1 MNDFVLIL
9 KNLFRK
15 KLRALLMIISILVAF
30 AIFGTLAS
38 FEWAFNAREDSAKT
52 DRLIVVNKINMSQQ
66 LPVSYFN
73 RVAAIDGVGQ
83 ATHANWFGG
92 YYQDPKNFLVV
103 FAVDPE
109 SYMKLYDSDL
119 IFKPEAREAFIRE
132 RAGALVGQRMMAKW
146 GWKVG
151 DLIPL
156 SSNIYSKKDGS
167 HVWDVKIVGT
177 FGGRTAQNDSNVM
190 LVQYDY
196 FDESRSFQKDLIGW
210 IALRTASPG
219 IADKVAKTIDATFA
233 NSPDETTTDTEKAF
247 TRAFSAQIRQYRA
260 DGWPGGGSGL
270 RHDPDDRR
278 QHHGADHPRAHARDR
293 GPEDARLLRRA
304 YLAHGPWRI
313 GAARPDRRRAGACAR
328 RRSDLRRS
336 RQRDAVRADPDDAA
350 RRRSRSARPHA
361 GARRLD
367 RTISGAERHAAENR
381 RRPRKDLTK
390 MRSLFLQIAAVTT
403 INLKSLQQRLWLSLS
418 TVVAIALVVIVLLS
432 FAMANGFR
440 RTIEG
445 SGADDVAVVLRGG
458 SQSEIN
464 SVVSRDQA
472 QLIEE
477 GAGIAQRFRG
487 QAVGLS
493 RALSHGRRRQAGD
506 RHKGE
511 PAPARHRR

>member
-52 DRLIVVNKINMSQQ
+52 DRLIVVNEINMSQQ

-247 TRAFSAQIRQYRA
+247 TRAFSAQFGNIA
-260 DGWPGGGSGL
+260 LMVGL
-270 RHDPDDRR
+270 VV
-278 QHHGADHPRAHARDR
+278 
-293 GPEDARLLRRA
+293 
-304 YLAHGPWRI
+304 
-313 GAARPDRRRAGACAR
+313 GAAFVTILMIVGNTMALTIRERTREIGVLKTLGFSGGRI
-328 RRSDLRRS
+328 LRMVLGES
-336 RQRDAVRADPDDAA
+336 VLLALIGGVPGLALAAAAIFAVRDSVMQFAP
-350 RRRSRSARPHA
+350 
-361 GARRLD
+361 
-367 RTISGAERHAAENR
+367 T
-381 RRPRKDLTK
+381 LT
-390 MRSLFLQIAAVTT
+390 MPPV
-403 INLKSLQQRLWLSLS
+403 
-418 TVVAIALVVIVLLS
+418 VVAAALALMLALGVL
-432 FAMANGFR
+432 
-440 RTIEG
+440 T
-445 SGADDVAVVLRGG
+445 
-458 SQSEIN
+458 
-464 SVVSRDQA
+464 
-472 QLIEE
+472 
-477 GAGIAQRFRG
+477 
-487 QAVGLS
+487 GLFP
-493 RALSHGRRRQAGD
+493 ALSAMRLRIAVALGRS
-506 RHKGE
+506 
-511 PAPARHRR
+511 